1 MTARGRSGAPIKAY
15 LSRPTEGTPRQRGCP
30 RLVEAMSKRTRKQK
44 TETRLAHAGRAPAR
58 HHGFVNTPIYRGS
71 TVLFPT
77 LASLEAN
84 AQDFTYGR
92 LGTPTVKALEEAIAE
107 LEGGTRTLL
116 APSGLSA
123 IATSLLAFVS
133 AGDEVLVSDSVYR
146 PTRRFCDHVLKRLGV
161 KTTYYDPLIG
171 AGIKTL
177 LGEKTKV
184 LFAESPGSQTFEVQ
198 DIPAIAKAAHE
209 AGAVVIMDNTW
220 ATPLYF
226 KPFTHG
232 VDVSIQA
239 ATKYIVGHA
248 DAMLGAITASEKTAR
263 AVEKAHEDLGL
274 CPGPE
279 DAYLGLRGLRT
290 LAVRLARHQQSALE
304 LARWLEAR
312 PEVDRVLHPALPS
325 DPGHAL
331 WSRDFTGASGLFAF
345 TLKPTSHASLAAM
358 LDGFSLFGMGYSW
371 GGFESLILP
380 FDPRDYRTA
389 TKWQVAGPAIRLHV
403 GLEDVED
410 LKADLEAGF
419 AKLASHG

>member
-1 MTARGRSGAPIKAY
+1 
-15 LSRPTEGTPRQRGCP
+15 
-30 RLVEAMSKRTRKQK
+30 MSKRIRKQK
-44 TETRLAHAGRAPAR
+44 AETRLAHAGRAPAR

-107 LEGGTRTLL
+107 LEGGHRTLL
-116 APSGLSA
+116 TPSGLSA
-123 IATSLLAFVS
+123 IATAQLAFVS
-133 AGDEVLVSDSVYR
+133 SGDEVLVSDSVYR

-161 KTTYYDPLIG
+161 RTTYYDPLIG

-177 LGEKTKV
+177 LSKKTKV
-184 LFAESPGSQTFEVQ
+184 VFTESPGSQSFEVQ
-198 DIPAIAKAAHE
+198 DIPAIAKAAHD
-209 AGAVVIMDNTW
+209 AGAVVILDNTW

-226 KPFTHG
+226 KPFAHG

-248 DAMLGAITASEKTAR
+248 DAMLGAITASDKAAR
-263 AVEKAHEDLGL
+263 AVEKAHEDFGL

-279 DAYLGLRGLRT
+279 DTYLGLRGLRT
-290 LAVRLARHQQSALE
+290 LSVRLARHQQSGLE
-304 LARWLEAR
+304 LARWLGAR
-312 PEVDRVLHPALPS
+312 PEVGRVLHPALPS
-325 DPGHAL
+325 DPGHTL
-331 WSRDFTGASGLFAF
+331 WSRDFTGASGLFAVI
-345 TLKPTSHASLAAM
+345 LKPTSHAALAAM
-358 LDGFSLFGMGYSW
+358 LDGLSLFGMGYSW

-389 TKWQVAGPAIRLHV
+389 TTWQAEGPALRLHV

-410 LKADLEAGF
+410 LKGDLEAGF
-419 AKLASHG
+419 ARLAAHS

>member
-1 MTARGRSGAPIKAY
+1 
-15 LSRPTEGTPRQRGCP
+15 
-30 RLVEAMSKRTRKQK
+30 MSKRTGKQK
-44 TETRLAHAGRAPAR
+44 AETRLAHAGRAPAR

-116 APSGLSA
+116 TPSGLSA

-133 AGDEVLVSDSVYR
+133 AGDEILVSDSVYR

-161 KTTYYDPLIG
+161 RTIYYDPLIG
-171 AGIKTL
+171 AGIKKL
-177 LGEKTKV
+177 LGAKTKLV
-184 LFAESPGSQTFEVQ
+184 FAESPGSQTFEVQ
-198 DIPAIAKAAHE
+198 DIPAIVKAAHA
-209 AGAVVIMDNTW
+209 AGAVVILDNTW

-226 KPFTHG
+226 KPFAHD

-248 DAMLGAITASEKTAR
+248 DAMLGAITASEKAAR
-263 AVEKAHEDLGL
+263 AVEKSHEDLGL

-290 LAVRLARHQQSALE
+290 LSVRLARHQQSALE
-304 LARWLEAR
+304 LARWLKSR
-312 PEVDRVLHPALPS
+312 PEVARVLHPGLPS

-331 WSRDFTGASGLFAF
+331 WRRDFTGASGLFAIV
-345 TLKPTSHASLAAM
+345 LKPASHAALAAM
-358 LDGFSLFGMGYSW
+358 LDGLSLFGMGYSW

-389 TKWQVAGPAIRLHV
+389 TTWEADGPALRLHV
-403 GLEDVED
+403 GLEDVDD

-419 AKLASHG
+419 ARLAAHR

>member
-1 MTARGRSGAPIKAY
+1 
-15 LSRPTEGTPRQRGCP
+15 
-30 RLVEAMSKRTRKQK
+30 MSKRTRKQK
-44 TETRLAHAGRAPAR
+44 AETRLAHAGREPSR

-92 LGTPTVKALEEAIAE
+92 LGTPTVRALEEAIAE

-116 APSGLSA
+116 TPSGLSA
-123 IATSLLAFVS
+123 IATALLAFVS
-133 AGDEVLVSDSVYR
+133 SGDEVLVSDSVYR

-171 AGIKTL
+171 AGIETL
-177 LGEKTKV
+177 LGAKTKV
-184 LFAESPGSQTFEVQ
+184 VFAESPGSQTFEVQ
-198 DIPAIAKAAHE
+198 DIPAIAEAAHE

-226 KPFTHG
+226 KPFSHG

-248 DAMLGAITASEKTAR
+248 DAMLGAITASDKAAR

-290 LAVRLARHQQSALE
+290 LSVRLARHQQSALE
-304 LARWLEAR
+304 LARWLEGR
-312 PEVDRVLHPALPS
+312 PEVARVLHPALPS
-325 DPGHAL
+325 DRGHAL
-331 WSRDFTGASGLFAF
+331 WSRDFTGASGLFSII
-345 TLKPTSHASLAAM
+345 LKPTSHAALAAM
-358 LDGFSLFGMGYSW
+358 LDGLSLFGMGYSW

-389 TKWQVAGPAIRLHV
+389 TTWQAEGPAIRLHV

-410 LKADLEAGF
+410 LKGDLEAGF
-419 AKLASHG
+419 ARLATHS

>member
-1 MTARGRSGAPIKAY
+1 
-15 LSRPTEGTPRQRGCP
+15 
-30 RLVEAMSKRTRKQK
+30 MSKRTGKQK
-44 TETRLAHAGRAPAR
+44 ADTRLAHVGRAPSR

-84 AQDFTYGR
+84 EQDFTYGR

-116 APSGLSA
+116 TPSGLSA
-123 IATSLLAFVS
+123 IAATLLAFVS

-161 KTTYYDPLIG
+161 KTSYYDPLIG
-171 AGIKTL
+171 AGIKNL
-177 LGEKTKV
+177 LGPKTKLV
-184 LFAESPGSQTFEVQ
+184 FTESPGSQTFEVQ

-209 AGAVVIMDNTW
+209 AGAVVVLDNTW
-220 ATPLYF
+220 ATLLYF
-226 KPFTHG
+226 KPFDHG

-248 DAMLGAITASEKTAR
+248 DAMLGAITTSQKAAR
-263 AVEKAHEDLGL
+263 TMEKAHDELGL

-279 DAYLGLRGLRT
+279 DVYLGLRGLRT
-290 LAVRLARHQQSALE
+290 LSVRLARHQQSGLE
-304 LARWLEAR
+304 LARWLEGR
-312 PEVDRVLHPALPS
+312 PEVARVLHPALPS
-325 DPGHAL
+325 DPGHVL
-331 WSRDFTGASGLFAF
+331 WRRDFTGAPGLFAII
-345 TLKPTSHASLAAM
+345 LRPASHAALAAM
-358 LDGFSLFGMGYSW
+358 LDGLNLFGMGYSW

-380 FDPRDYRTA
+380 FDPSDYRTA
-389 TKWQVAGPAIRLHV
+389 TKWQAEGPALRLHV

-419 AKLASHG
+419 ERLVAHG

>member
-1 MTARGRSGAPIKAY
+1 
-15 LSRPTEGTPRQRGCP
+15 
-30 RLVEAMSKRTRKQK
+30 MSKRTRKHK
-44 TETRLAHAGRAPAR
+44 AETRLAHAGREPSR

-77 LASLEAN
+77 LAGLEAN

-123 IATSLLAFVS
+123 IATSLIAFVS
-133 AGDEVLVSDSVYR
+133 ADDEVLVSDSVYR

-161 KTTYYDPLIG
+161 RTTYYDPLIG
-171 AGIKTL
+171 AGIKKL
-177 LGEKTKV
+177 LGDKTKV
-184 LFAESPGSQTFEVQ
+184 VFAESPGSQTFEVQ

-209 AGAVVIMDNTW
+209 AGAVLIMDNTW

-248 DAMLGAITASEKTAR
+248 DAMLGAITASEKTVR

-279 DAYLGLRGLRT
+279 DVYLGLRGLRT
-290 LAVRLARHQQSALE
+290 LGVRLARHQQSALD
-304 LARWLEAR
+304 LARWLEGR
-312 PEVDRVLHPALPS
+312 PEVDRVLHPGLPS

-345 TLKPTSHASLAAM
+345 ILKPVSHAALAAM
-358 LDGFSLFGMGYSW
+358 LDGLSLFGMGYSW

-389 TKWQVAGPAIRLHV
+389 TTWQAAGPAIRLHV

-419 AKLASHG
+419 ARLGGHG